1 MHRDTGR
8 ILGDATQVRTGR
20 LTVVG
25 SIWGVRKICLRIVIY
40 KCNNFPEKYL
50 PPPPQNLLDIVCTSL
65 YNESKRRYIMTE
77 EEYRQEEVD
86 QVLSGEPLIHERNPD
101 TDEVRTR
108 RRIEPVQEPIYV
120 NEMAEAVR
128 ILQRIEDKL
137 DAAIGR
143 MK

>member
-1 MHRDTGR
+1 
-8 ILGDATQVRTGR
+8 
-20 LTVVG
+20 
-25 SIWGVRKICLRIVIY
+25 
-40 KCNNFPEKYL
+40 
-50 PPPPQNLLDIVCTSL
+50 
-65 YNESKRRYIMTE
+65 MTE

-101 TDEVRTR
+101 TGEVRTR
-108 RRIEPVQEPIYV
+108 RRIEPVEEPIYV

-137 DAAIGR
+137 DAAMRR

>member
-1 MHRDTGR
+1 
-8 ILGDATQVRTGR
+8 
-20 LTVVG
+20 
-25 SIWGVRKICLRIVIY
+25 
-40 KCNNFPEKYL
+40 
-50 PPPPQNLLDIVCTSL
+50 
-65 YNESKRRYIMTE
+65 MTE

-86 QVLSGEPLIHERNPD
+86 QVLSGEPLIYERNPA
-101 TDEVRTR
+101 TGEVRTR

>member
-1 MHRDTGR
+1 
-8 ILGDATQVRTGR
+8 
-20 LTVVG
+20 
-25 SIWGVRKICLRIVIY
+25 
-40 KCNNFPEKYL
+40 
-50 PPPPQNLLDIVCTSL
+50 
-65 YNESKRRYIMTE
+65 MTE
-77 EEYRQEEVD
+77 EEVRIANEDLYRPQEVD
-86 QVLSGEPLIHERNPD
+86 QVLSGKPLIHERNPD

-108 RRIEPVQEPIYV
+108 RRIEPVKEPIYV

>member
-1 MHRDTGR
+1 
-8 ILGDATQVRTGR
+8 
-20 LTVVG
+20 
-25 SIWGVRKICLRIVIY
+25 
-40 KCNNFPEKYL
+40 
-50 PPPPQNLLDIVCTSL
+50 
-65 YNESKRRYIMTE
+65 MTE

-86 QVLSGEPLIHERNPD
+86 QVLSGEPLIYERNPD
-101 TDEVRTR
+101 TGEVRTR
-108 RRIEPVQEPIYV
+108 RRIEPVKEPIYR

>member
-1 MHRDTGR
+1 MVDRFQGDTPNQ
-8 ILGDATQVRTGR
+8 DHTFY
-20 LTVVG
+20 
-25 SIWGVRKICLRIVIY
+25 SM
-40 KCNNFPEKYL
+40 
-50 PPPPQNLLDIVCTSL
+50 
-65 YNESKRRYIMTE
+65 SKRE

-86 QVLSGEPLIHERNPD
+86 QVLSGAPQIHERNPD

-120 NEMAEAVR
+120 NEMAEAVK
-128 ILQRIEDKL
+128 ILQRIENKL

>member
-1 MHRDTGR
+1 
-8 ILGDATQVRTGR
+8 
-20 LTVVG
+20 
-25 SIWGVRKICLRIVIY
+25 
-40 KCNNFPEKYL
+40 
-50 PPPPQNLLDIVCTSL
+50 
-65 YNESKRRYIMTE
+65 MTE

-101 TDEVRTR
+101 TGEVRTR

-120 NEMAEAVR
+120 NEMAEAVK
-128 ILQRIEDKL
+128 ILQRIENKL

>member
-1 MHRDTGR
+1 
-8 ILGDATQVRTGR
+8 
-20 LTVVG
+20 
-25 SIWGVRKICLRIVIY
+25 
-40 KCNNFPEKYL
+40 
-50 PPPPQNLLDIVCTSL
+50 
-65 YNESKRRYIMTE
+65 MTE

-108 RRIEPVQEPIYV
+108 RRIEPVKEPIYR
-120 NEMAEAVR
+120 NEIAEAVK

>member
-1 MHRDTGR
+1 M
-8 ILGDATQVRTGR
+8 
-20 LTVVG
+20 
-25 SIWGVRKICLRIVIY
+25 SK
-40 KCNNFPEKYL
+40 KEEK
-50 PPPPQNLLDIVCTSL
+50 
-65 YNESKRRYIMTE
+65 
-77 EEYRQEEVD
+77 YRQEEVD

-108 RRIEPVQEPIYV
+108 RRIESVQEPIYR
-120 NEMAEAVR
+120 NEMVEAVE

>member
-1 MHRDTGR
+1 
-8 ILGDATQVRTGR
+8 
-20 LTVVG
+20 
-25 SIWGVRKICLRIVIY
+25 
-40 KCNNFPEKYL
+40 
-50 PPPPQNLLDIVCTSL
+50 
-65 YNESKRRYIMTE
+65 MTE

-101 TDEVRTR
+101 TGEVRTR
-108 RRIEPVQEPIYV
+108 RRVEPVKEPIYV

>member
-1 MHRDTGR
+1 M
-8 ILGDATQVRTGR
+8 I
-20 LTVVG
+20 
-25 SIWGVRKICLRIVIY
+25 
-40 KCNNFPEKYL
+40 EK
-50 PPPPQNLLDIVCTSL
+50 
-65 YNESKRRYIMTE
+65 
-77 EEYRQEEVD
+77 EYRQEEVD

-108 RRIEPVQEPIYV
+108 RRIEPVQEPIYR
-120 NEMAEAVR
+120 NEMAEAVE